1 MNQFNLTTKMHKI
14 TLNGSV
20 HKDLSKIIKAV
31 SSIKAARP
39 FAPVSILV
47 SEEETAS
54 GQSNAYSAPFTNHYF
69 GQSILDQ
76 SNQYSSIK
84 VFVAGTGTVGA
95 EFVRQ
100 LFALDELSFSYILIG
115 ICNSRKVLLNDNGLG
130 EDAVD
135 ELANARHLQKTNWDN
150 VISFLK
156 YRHTVNLIFVD
167 ATGSKEVS
175 NRYEDLL
182 DAGIHVVT
190 ASKLAT
196 TESHNRFKLLSSYE
210 QKNTFFRYEATA
222 GAGLPVI
229 QTIKNL
235 RLTGDRVTKISGVV
249 SGTMTYIFD
258 ALQRGISFSEAVKTA
273 AEKGYAE
280 PDPRDDLSGEDVAR
294 KFLILARVAGYSVER
309 SSFEAEN
316 QTPDALRG
324 VTREEFLEKLSEYDT
339 EWAQRINE
347 ARARNEVL
355 RYVGELSNGEI
366 KVGVKSVPIESPL
379 GSLTGTDNQ
388 ISIYTN
394 FYKNSP
400 ITIQGPGAGR
410 EVTAQIVLSE
420 VLQIGGRLIQ
430 GEKHILAK

>member
-1 MNQFNLTTKMHKI
+1 LNQLNLTTKMHKI

-20 HKDLSKIIKAV
+20 HKDLTKIIKAV
-31 SSIKAARP
+31 SSIKASRP
-39 FAPVSILV
+39 FAPVSVLV
-47 SEEETAS
+47 SEDDAVSE
-54 GQSNAYSAPFTNHYF
+54 QSDVYSAPFPHQLF
-69 GQSILDQ
+69 GQSISDQ
-76 SNQYSSIK
+76 STQTSVIK

-100 LFALDELSFSYILIG
+100 LFALDDHAFSCILIG
-115 ICNSRKVLLNDNGLG
+115 ICNSRKVILSDSGLK
-130 EDAVD
+130 EDAIH
-135 ELANARHLQKTNWDN
+135 ELADATLSHKTNWDE

-156 YRHTVNLIFVD
+156 YRNTGNLIFVD

-175 NRYEDLL
+175 SRYEDLL

-196 TESHNRFKLLSSYE
+196 TESQNRYNRLNSYE

-235 RLTGDRVTKISGVV
+235 RLTGDRITKISGVV

-258 ALQRGISFSEAVKTA
+258 ALQRGVSFSEAVKTA
-273 AEKGYAE
+273 ADKGYAE

-294 KFLILARVAGYSVER
+294 KFLILARVAGYSVDR
-309 SSFEAEN
+309 CSFEAEN
-316 QTPDALRG
+316 QTPEALRN
-324 VTREEFLEKLSEYDT
+324 VTREEFLEKLSDYDA
-339 EWAQRINE
+339 EWAQRISE
-347 ARARNEVL
+347 AKSRNEVL

-366 KVGVKSVPIESPL
+366 KIGVKSVPIDSPL

-420 VLQIGGRLIQ
+420 VLQIAGRLTRK
-430 GEKHILAK
+430 GEQILA